1 MTVKAL
7 KLTKADVRWREQV
20 LSEKEQDGERPG
32 WWWEEGLE
40 DGEW

>member
-7 KLTKADVRWREQV
+7 KLTKADVRWCEQI
-20 LSEKEQDGERPG
+20 LSEKEEDVERPG